1 MSTGGQLTSGCAPA
15 TVCGPLADEPEKKL
29 AIRPRPEGGG
39 AAASGGGVLGPFG
52 ALGAPKKLPPEQ
64 PAASSARNGEAT
76 ITPRRHLL
84 VR

>member
-1 MSTGGQLTSGCAPA
+1 
-15 TVCGPLADEPEKKL
+15 
-29 AIRPRPEGGG
+29 
-39 AAASGGGVLGPFG
+39 VLGPFG

-76 ITPRRHLL
+76 ITPRRHSL

>member
-1 MSTGGQLTSGCAPA
+1 
-15 TVCGPLADEPEKKL
+15 LADEPEKKL

-52 ALGAPKKLPPEQ
+52 APKKLPPEQ